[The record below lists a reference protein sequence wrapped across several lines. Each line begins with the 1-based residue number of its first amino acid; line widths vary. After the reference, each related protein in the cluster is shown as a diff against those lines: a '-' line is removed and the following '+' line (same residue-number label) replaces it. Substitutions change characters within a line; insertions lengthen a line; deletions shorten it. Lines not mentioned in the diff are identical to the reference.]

1 MSISKKVKSITTPVL
16 TQADNAAA
24 QHQLYVDQFVT
35 RGRQELYSVL
45 ASIYGVCLAVEQSG
59 HRDAIAEQMRKLLR
73 ENYAIKTSKKTAVIA
88 VVIRYITR
96 AATKTVSVYKR
107 VLSSAMENGVSEADL
122 AAYITANGGVDK
134 CGKAIASAE
143 QAKAEKQSADAVRK
157 ATLEGLKSRTA
168 IGSVNFNGAQNAGH
182 MSASDVKLQ
191 YLVGQW
197 NKETQQLEIVSLLY
211 PNAALE
217 EQALQVHLACCKAAS
232 LDDGTGKFA
241 SFCKEYGLN
250 MDNVHR
256 WMALHNIQ
264 NNVEA
269 KSEMKKL
276 MSLLEPA
283 ETAPALKKAA

>member
-59 HRDAIAEQMRKLLR
+59 HRDAVADQMRKLLR

-107 VLSSAMENGVSEADL
+107 VLSSAMDNGVSEADL

-143 QAKAEKQSADAVRK
+143 QAKAEKQCADAVRK
-157 ATLEGLKSRTA
+157 ATLEGLKSRAA
-168 IGSVNFNGAQNAGH
+168 IGSVNFNGSPKAGH

-264 NNVEA
+264 NNLEA

>member
-107 VLSSAMENGVSEADL
+107 VLSSAMENGVAEADL

-134 CGKAIASAE
+134 CGKVLANSE
-143 QAKAEKQSADAVRK
+143 EAKAAKQKDIAVRQ
-157 ATLEGLKSRTA
+157 ATLARLQSRAVIGTVQFANDKLTA
-168 IGSVNFNGAQNAGH
+168 AMCAI
-182 MSASDVKLQ
+182 DVKLQ
-191 YLVGQW
+191 YLVAKW
-197 NKETQQLEIVSLLY
+197 NHKTRQMEIISLLY
-211 PNAALE
+211 PSVTIE
-217 EQALQVHLACCKAAS
+217 EQASHLHLACCKAAS

-241 SFCKEYGLN
+241 SFCKEFGLN

-264 NNVEA
+264 NNKEA
-269 KSEMKKL
+269 KVEIKQ
-276 MSLLEPA
+276 LLESIKPA